1 MSVMR
6 LDLQPSGRIAGG
18 GTVFKIAGNDDWL
31 WLASPAGIFHFDG
44 TEWRAVMRG
53 VPFWWVNTV
62 LTAGESVWAAGLPN
76 GLVRST
82 DGGQTWERCWAEQA
96 EAPVISLTAS
106 PNFGRD
112 RVLLAGT
119 DGDGILRS
127 IDGGRH
133 WQLSNLGL
141 RSYAVFDL
149 AVAPV
154 WERYEYAFAV
164 TEGGLYQSPN
174 GGRAWR
180 LANLDDITWLPSIL
194 AVSPDFA
201 ADRTVFAGCE
211 TGELLIS
218 TDAGRSYHL
227 AAAGFEAITAL
238 TFTPQGSLLLG
249 TAEGVFRIE
258 GKDLR
263 SDTDLRGNGPP
274 NLPKRPLENGEGAI
288 RLQHDAMPDFTSGPP
303 AEGLST
309 SSKPLASVL
318 TLNVVGGSPYAGLA
332 EGLYQSADDGRS
344 WQFISGLSA
353 RRFVW
358 CLTPASDLWL
368 VGGPE
373 EGVWCSNGS
382 PATPGSTE
390 TDNWR
395 SIWTETPVLAL
406 TAKENQI
413 WLSSDTGVATS
424 VDEGASWQSVLTS
437 ETPITAL
444 AVTKKAVWA
453 GSHDSWLWHGAL
465 DGSTGSGS
473 LESGSI
479 GTGGNWQAVK
489 PPFAGSQMLGLFA
502 RGEVLLAAVWV
513 MADGSATGGPSTAA
527 SGTMTLWRSEDD
539 GLSWSNWFSRPSR
552 PIAPQLVFVDAA
564 GREALLGLGVD
575 LYRSTA
581 GTWQRQRLTTPDAPI
596 TGLLPLASQTL
607 ATLTDRLVVS
617 VTESEWVP
625 VETAA
630 NGHPLAALGQSGEQ
644 IVVVSSDGQIWRA
657 QQAHRQPV

>member
-1 MSVMR
+1 MSVMS
-6 LDLQPSGRIAGG
+6 LNLQPSGRIAGG

-44 TEWRAVMRG
+44 REWRAVMRG

-62 LTAGESVWAAGLPN
+62 CTAGNSVWAAGLPG
-76 GLVRST
+76 GLVRSA
-82 DGGQTWERCWAEQA
+82 DGGQTWDRCYAEQV
-96 EAPVISLTAS
+96 EAPVISLAAS
-106 PNFGRD
+106 PNFRRD

-133 WQLSNLGL
+133 WQLSNFGL
-141 RSYAVFDL
+141 RDYAIFDL

-164 TEGGLYQSPN
+164 SEGGLYQSPN

-180 LANLDDITWLPSIL
+180 RANLDDISRQPSIV
-194 AVSPDFA
+194 AVSPEFA

-227 AAAGFEAITAL
+227 AATGFEAITAL

-249 TAEGVFRIE
+249 TAEGICRIE
-258 GKDLR
+258 GKELR

-274 NLPKRPLENGEGAI
+274 NLPKRPLESGEGAI
-288 RLQHDAMPDFTSGPP
+288 RPQHDAKPDFSSGPP

-318 TLNVVGGSPYAGLA
+318 TLSAVEGSLYAGLA
-332 EGLYQSADDGRS
+332 DGLYQSADDGRS
-344 WQFISGLSA
+344 WQSISGLSA

-382 PATPGSTE
+382 PGTPGSTD
-390 TDNWR
+390 TDSWR
-395 SIWTETPVLAL
+395 SIWTDTPVLAL
-406 TAKENQI
+406 AASENQI

-424 VDEGASWQSVLTS
+424 VDAGASWQSVLTS

-444 AVTKKAVWA
+444 TVTKKAVWA
-453 GSHDSWLWHGAL
+453 GSHDSRLWHGVL

-473 LESGSI
+473 PANDST
-479 GTGGNWQAVK
+479 GTGGNWQAVS

-513 MADGSATGGPSTAA
+513 MADRSAAGGPSTAE
-527 SGTMTLWRSEDD
+527 SGTITLWRSEDD
-539 GLSWSNWFSRPSR
+539 GLSWSNWFSRSSR
-552 PIAPQLVFVDAA
+552 PIAPQLVFVDDA
-564 GREALLGLGVD
+564 GCEALLGLGVD

-607 ATLTDRLVVS
+607 VALTDRLVVS

-625 VETAA
+625 VETAV
-630 NGHPLAALGQSGEQ
+630 NGHPLAALTQSGDQ
-644 IVVVSSDGQIWRA
+644 IVVVTSDGQIWQGR
-657 QQAHRQPV
+657 HESN

>member
-1 MSVMR
+1 MSVMS
-6 LDLQPSGRIAGG
+6 LNLQPSGRIADG

-62 LTAGESVWAAGLPN
+62 LTAGKSVWAAGLPG
-76 GLVRST
+76 GLVRSA
-82 DGGQTWERCWAEQA
+82 DGGQTWDRCWAEQV

-106 PNFGRD
+106 PNYRRD

-133 WQLSNLGL
+133 WQLSNFGL
-141 RSYAVFDL
+141 RDYAIFDL

-154 WERYEYAFAV
+154 WKRYEYALAV

-180 LANLDDITWLPSIL
+180 RANLDDITGQPSIV

-238 TFTPQGSLLLG
+238 TFTPQGSLVLG
-249 TAEGVFRIE
+249 TAEGIFRIE
-258 GKDLR
+258 GKELR
-263 SDTDLRGNGPP
+263 SNTKLRGNGPS
-274 NLPKRPLENGEGAI
+274 NLPKRLLEKSKPGARLEISPAPTPLPSLVGVTFKARRSLVNSPSPNTGGGVGKGAI
-288 RLQHDAMPDFTSGPP
+288 QPHQEAMPDFSSSPP

-309 SSKPLASVL
+309 SSKQISSVL
-318 TLNVVGGSPYAGLA
+318 TLNVVGSSLYAGLA
-332 EGLYQSADDGRS
+332 DGLYQSAEDGRS
-344 WQFISGLSA
+344 WQFVSGLSA

-358 CLTPASDLWL
+358 CLTPASNLWL

-382 PATPGSTE
+382 PGTPGSTE
-390 TDNWR
+390 TDSWR
-395 SIWTETPVLAL
+395 SIWTDTPVLAL
-406 TAKENQI
+406 TANENQI
-413 WLSSDTGVATS
+413 WLSSDTGVVTS
-424 VDEGASWQSVLTS
+424 VDAGASWQSGLTS

-444 AVTKKAVWA
+444 AVTKNAVWA
-453 GSHDSWLWHGAL
+453 GSHDSRLWHGAL

-473 LESGSI
+473 PANDST
-479 GTGGNWQAVK
+479 GTGGNWQAVS

-513 MADGSATGGPSTAA
+513 MADGSATGGPSTAE
-527 SGTMTLWRSEDD
+527 SGTITLWRSEDD
-539 GLSWSNWFSRPSR
+539 GLSWVQPRFGVVQSS
-552 PIAPQLVFVDAA
+552 
-564 GREALLGLGVD
+564 GL
-575 LYRSTA
+575 S
-581 GTWQRQRLTTPDAPI
+581 I
-596 TGLLPLASQTL
+596 
-607 ATLTDRLVVS
+607 
-617 VTESEWVP
+617 P
-625 VETAA
+625 V
-630 NGHPLAALGQSGEQ
+630 
-644 IVVVSSDGQIWRA
+644 
-657 QQAHRQPV
+657 